1 MTSRSD
7 AGPVRVHM
15 RKDARGN
22 RCGQLWTMDFIL
34 GSVVLLF
41 VLMNFII
48 LWDNIALRGNL
59 AGAHMRM
66 ETSAY
71 FASESLMATPG
82 EPESWEMLPH
92 IDDNV
97 SALGLVNG
105 RNELNRM
112 KLEKMVAEN
121 ATGYDAIKARLGLSR
136 YQFGMLVSDISGNE
150 EYYEFGRFS
159 GGSLNNSL
167 EFDRFGILDDEP
179 VIVHME
185 VWGG

>member
-1 MTSRSD
+1 M
-7 AGPVRVHM
+7 GEI
-15 RKDARGN
+15 ARQ
-22 RCGQLWTMDFIL
+22 RRHGQLWTMDFIL

-41 VLMNFII
+41 VLMNFVII
-48 LWDNIALRGNL
+48 WDNIALRGNL
-59 AGAHMRM
+59 ADAHMKM
-66 ETSAY
+66 EAGAY
-71 FASESLMATPG
+71 FASESLLATPG

-121 ATGYDAIKARLGLSR
+121 ATAYDAIKARLGLSR
-136 YQFGMLVSDISGNE
+136 YQFGMLVSDLSGNE

-167 EFDRFGILDDEP
+167 EFDRFGLLDNEP